1 MSAPNPIA
9 NSLLTEH
16 LQYTPLSVVDDI
28 INTVNGLIY
37 KSVSYVEELL
47 QNADPAALGFKAA
60 AGPANGVADANMEG
74 EGSYPPEAKLEIEE
88 GIHKLETLFE
98 STIDRD
104 FDKLEIYALRN
115 VFMVPDDVLDWMR
128 LRHYEGLNFTPPPDA
143 PTRESIKLQRHKLLE
158 TQKLHASLLRE
169 STRNAQ
175 LIAQLQ
181 SLLSA
186 SNSPSGQAQPPT
198 ATTEAGESREEP
210 RQQSTSNNPF
220 AFLTSHPAAIALNVG
235 TAPETPTDNPTH
247 HPITDTTSFTLSQLP
262 HLQSLLA
269 SVRPSLATLSA
280 TTVATPDGTSDERKQ
295 YIETQTKRHLQVT
308 QGLELGMQGEV
319 RDGEWQGRGL
329 RPGEAQVRDLEM
341 VVGMIGGRGDAGE
354 KGKSDEVE
362 KMDEGE

>member
-1 MSAPNPIA
+1 
-9 NSLLTEH
+9 
-16 LQYTPLSVVDDI
+16 
-28 INTVNGLIY
+28 
-37 KSVSYVEELL
+37 
-47 QNADPAALGFKAA
+47 
-60 AGPANGVADANMEG
+60 
-74 EGSYPPEAKLEIEE
+74 
-88 GIHKLETLFE
+88 
-98 STIDRD
+98 
-104 FDKLEIYALRN
+104 
-115 VFMVPDDVLDWMR
+115 
-128 LRHYEGLNFTPPPDA
+128 
-143 PTRESIKLQRHKLLE
+143 
-158 TQKLHASLLRE
+158 
-169 STRNAQ
+169 
-175 LIAQLQ
+175 
-181 SLLSA
+181 
-186 SNSPSGQAQPPT
+186 
-198 ATTEAGESREEP
+198 
-210 RQQSTSNNPF
+210 
-220 AFLTSHPAAIALNVG
+220 VG